1 MKMLVTCRTE
11 TVYPFNMTAK
21 GKKPSSVVKPG
32 KATVAASPSKYSDV
46 PREYRFESWWHEQGS
61 ADWVVVAEKVK
72 DGEDLFGTSWLL
84 ANDPAMISG
93 IFRKVDFD
101 GHIGDGLPDFDQ
113 SSGKITYLPYGTSP
127 LEPQAFVIWREF
139 HGLYPQELA
148 ILQEFVFYHKLYFD
162 PAARNYIE
170 PISLAPVVMYE
181 EGGLKIKVSMDHLR
195 DFLAARN
202 QVLVR
207 AFDNRLR
214 RKVDVVPEI
223 EVEVKNP
230 DAFFRLTV
238 GQYDDRYH
246 DTNLFC
252 LLRGKYLVRP
262 YREPKHKSYRG
273 LLDRHTDRSPKV
285 PFIVGKDEG
294 GQPVAAHTH
303 HDAGYLTPVFFRK
316 ALLEKYHNNP
326 RLYRVDERM
335 IWYLSEWSIAYGLND
350 AGLVHVWLGDLW
362 RDMPYEEQQYWASF
376 NVLPTGGLEPA
387 FWTTQMEAEFAESDR
402 IDRRILRARE
412 ALADAFNLRFGFH
425 LFREIPQ
432 DEQFITSNLHV
443 PHSPEL
449 REFNEQ
455 ISYLAK
461 LFVEALDKDAIEAR
475 VQSKQE
481 LLDKDGNK
489 KASIQVLE
497 VFFRDAA
504 IDEGQRFCDQLRAV
518 QSIRSK
524 MPAHLT
530 SKSEQ
535 VKLFAR
541 LGLESG
547 RSLPE
552 IFYKLLER
560 ILATIEGLTD
570 VLRKP
575 QP

>member
-1 MKMLVTCRTE
+1 VTKTSSARLGYCLTTPQRFPT
-11 TVYPFNMTAK
+11 FS
-21 GKKPSSVVKPG
+21 GKWTLIG
-32 KATVAASPSKYSDV
+32 
-46 PREYRFESWWHEQGS
+46 R
-61 ADWVVVAEKVK
+61 
-72 DGEDLFGTSWLL
+72 
-84 ANDPAMISG
+84 
-93 IFRKVDFD
+93 
-101 GHIGDGLPDFDQ
+101 IGDGLPGFDQ
-113 SSGKITYLPYGTSP
+113 SSGKITYFPHGTSP
-127 LEPQAFVIWREF
+127 LEPEAFVIWREF

-162 PAARNYIE
+162 PATQNYIE
-170 PISLAPVVMYE
+170 PISLAPVVMYQ

-195 DFLAARN
+195 DFLAARD
-202 QVLVR
+202 QVLIR

-214 RKVDVVPEI
+214 RKAEVVPEI
-223 EVEVKNP
+223 DVEVKNP
-230 DAFFRLTV
+230 DAFFCLIVRR
-238 GQYDDRYH
+238 YDDRYH

-262 YREPKHKSYRG
+262 YKEPKHKSYRA
-273 LLDRHTDRSPKV
+273 LLDRDSYETPKV
-285 PFIVGKDEG
+285 PFIVGKDES
-294 GQPVAAHTH
+294 GQPVSASTH
-303 HDAGYLTPVFFRK
+303 HDAGYLTPIFFRK

-326 RLYRVDERM
+326 RLYRVDERT
-335 IWYLSEWSIAYGLND
+335 IWYLSEWSIAYGLNN

-376 NVLPTGGLEPA
+376 NVLPAGGLESA

-402 IDRRILRARE
+402 MDRRLLRARE
-412 ALADAFNLRFGFH
+412 TLVDAFNHRFGFH
-425 LFREIPQ
+425 LFRQVPNA
-432 DEQFITSNLHV
+432 EQFILSNLHV

-455 ISYLAK
+455 VSYLAK
-461 LFVEALDKDAIEAR
+461 LFVEALDKDAIEAGVR
-475 VQSKQE
+475 SRQE
-481 LLDKDGNK
+481 LFDKDGNK

-497 VFFRDAA
+497 IFFHDAA
-504 IDEGQRFCDQLRAV
+504 ITEGQQFCEQLRAV

-535 VKLFAR
+535 EKLFTK
-541 LGLESG
+541 LGFDPV

-560 ILATIEGLTD
+560 TLTAIETLMV
-570 VLRKP
+570 VLQEP